1 VQINAIAPG
10 PVDGERLKGVGSRPG
25 LFERRGRLI
34 LENKRLNA
42 VHAAVVK
49 ALRCGQRVEA
59 LLSRLA
65 TNDVA
70 AMAMDG
76 DALCELAVARHKDRT
91 DDCTWGSYLITEAI
105 AERLTHRL
113 RMGGAFLDSVE
124 WQTRSDH
131 TWLTR
136 LPPDDQPWLPPKT
149 IQEEAAKVRNGVLS
163 LLHLGKMP
171 TETEV
176 ALATVY
182 FLADRAVSGETFM
195 PSGGLSLER
204 SNTER
209 ELFGSAKRERL
220 DMMRG
225 RTVWLIGEHLVE
237 YLAEASRQLV
247 QECHVGRIVLLV
259 RTEEGASAMRAA
271 MRDIPPDLW
280 HTSVIG
286 DDLEAG
292 LDAAL
297 LQHGYPT
304 TIVST
309 PFVPLPDQLFPSA
322 KSPDAPSLSPE
333 DFRQMVQDNLTHQ
346 FRVAR
351 KASLIDGTQL
361 VLVSPDVPEGSDRSG
376 ARFALANFVKTSLHA
391 FTATLAVENERLV
404 HDVPVNQINLTRR
417 ARSEEPR
424 DQAEHQEEVKR
435 FGRAVL
441 LAGAPL
447 PDAGDSRYRSRIY
460 RGMAITV

>member
-1 VQINAIAPG
+1 M
-10 PVDGERLKGVGSRPG
+10 
-25 LFERRGRLI
+25 
-34 LENKRLNA
+34 ENKRLNA

-49 ALRCGQRVEA
+49 ALRRGQRVEA
-59 LLSRLA
+59 LLTHLA
-65 TNDVA
+65 GNDVA
-70 AMAMDG
+70 ELAMDG
-76 DALCELAVARHKDRT
+76 DAPRELRELGTSCHKARTEDS
-91 DDCTWGSYLITEAI
+91 TWGSYLLTEAI
-105 AERLTHRL
+105 AGRLVARL
-113 RMGGAFLDSVE
+113 RLGGYFLDSVVWKEPGGHE
-124 WQTRSDH
+124 W
-131 TWLTR
+131 LKR
-136 LPPDDQPWLPPKT
+136 LPPDDKPYLPLRL
-149 IQEEAAKVRNGVLS
+149 IQDEAAKVRSGVLS

-176 ALATVY
+176 AMATVY

-204 SNTER
+204 SITER
-209 ELFGSAKRERL
+209 ELFGSAKRERM

-237 YLAEASRQLV
+237 YLAEAARQLV
-247 QECHVGRIVLLV
+247 TECHVGRVVLLAQ
-259 RTEEGASAMRAA
+259 TADGAAAMRAA
-271 MRDIPPDLW
+271 LRDVPADLL
-280 HTSVIG
+280 HTGVLG

-292 LDAAL
+292 IDLMSVWVTESTA
-297 LQHGYPT
+297 PT

-309 PFVPLPDQLFPSA
+309 PFVPLPDKLFA
-322 KSPDAPSLSPE
+322 HPDAPADAILSPE
-333 DFRQMVQDNLTHQ
+333 EFRRLVQDNLTHQ

-351 KASLIDGTQL
+351 KASLFDGTQL
-361 VLVSPDVPEGSDRSG
+361 VLVSPDVPAGSDQSG
-376 ARFALANFVKTSLHA
+376 TRFALANFCKTALHA

-424 DQAEHQEEVKR
+424 NDAEHQEEVKR

-447 PDAGDSRYRSRIY
+447 PDAEDSRYRSRIY